1 MNYFNNSATP
11 LHRVRRFGR
20 RLGKALCGA
29 LALSAGV
36 VMAAEDWAA
45 MAAANAAVFKQ
56 TQLIEVTQDSDLSR
70 KLGQFRS
77 GGFESSQGAWVSFHS
92 WYSTAWKDTGIAW
105 MTQLTPHL
113 GVIWGGSTGE
123 RGEKYT
129 IAPSL
134 KIGAVFQAEPLKN
147 TVFSIRATTLL
158 GGALKEKSCSADYG
172 DIGGVQEVNCRL
184 AASTLEPAAT
194 LKYLLNDKPY
204 NQNQILIQL
213 THRF

>member
-1 MNYFNNSATP
+1 MNYFNNVATP
-11 LHRVRRFGR
+11 LRRVRR
-20 RLGKALCGA
+20 RLRNGLCGA
-29 LALSAGV
+29 LALTATAA
-36 VMAAEDWAA
+36 MAADDWADL
-45 MAAANAAVFKQ
+45 AAANAAVFKQ
-56 TQLIEVTQDSDLSR
+56 TQLIEVRQDSDLSR

-77 GGFESSQGAWVSFHS
+77 GGFESSQGAWVSFHP
-92 WYSTAWKDTGIAW
+92 WYSTAWKDTSIAW

-113 GVIWGGSTGE
+113 GLIWGGSTGE

-134 KIGAVFQAEPLKN
+134 KLGAVFQTEPLKN
-147 TVFSIRATTLL
+147 TIFSIKATTLL
-158 GGALKEKSCSADYG
+158 GGTLKEKSCSADYG

-184 AASTLEPAAT
+184 AASTLEPAET

>member
-1 MNYFNNSATP
+1 MNYFNNVATP
-11 LHRVRRFGR
+11 LRRVRR
-20 RLGKALCGA
+20 RLRTGLCGA
-29 LALSAGV
+29 LALTAAV
-36 VMAAEDWAA
+36 AMAADDWVD

-56 TQLIEVTQDSDLSR
+56 TQLIEVRQDSDLSR

-77 GGFESSQGAWVSFHS
+77 GGFESSHGAWVSFHP

-113 GVIWGGSTGE
+113 GLIWGGSTGE
-123 RGEKYT
+123 HGEKYT

-134 KIGAVFQAEPLKN
+134 KLGAVFQMEPLKN
-147 TVFSIRATTLL
+147 TTFSIKATTLL
-158 GGALKEKSCSADYG
+158 GGTLKEKSCSADYG

-184 AASTLEPAAT
+184 AASTLEPAET

-213 THRF
+213 THRV